1 LAAALRAI
9 AQGETT
15 MQRDHLEFGK
25 GFRVSIGN
33 ERSQAAQM
41 TIAPGGQE
49 GGSDNRHRRADQ
61 WLYVV
66 SGNGLAI
73 VNGERYPLRSGS
85 LVLIER
91 GDTHEIRSTGRAELK
106 TLNIYLPPA
115 YTRDGDELHA
125 GRR

>member
-1 LAAALRAI
+1 
-9 AQGETT
+9 
-15 MQRDHLEFGK
+15 MKRDHLGFGN
-25 GFRVSIGN
+25 GFHVSIGN

-41 TIAPGGQE
+41 VIAPGGHE
-49 GGSDNRHRRADQ
+49 GGSNNRHRGADQ
-61 WLYVV
+61 WLFVV

-91 GDTHEIRSTGRAELK
+91 GDTHEIRSTGRTELK

-115 YTRDGDELHA
+115 YTKDGGELPA
-125 GRR
+125 GKP